1 MLTMLTNSLRLSTES
16 RRLHY
21 LISRAICLGIIGL
34 FSHNG
39 FALTLSEAV
48 QLARRGDPAFLSAQ
62 ANLTVAQERANQAFA
77 NVLPQIN
84 ASGNTNSNRRL
95 YTTTPTTTP
104 STTFDDKFNSNTA
117 QVNLTQPLLRSANR
131 AAITQSDAAVAQA
144 EFLLAAADQD
154 LLVRLAQAWF
164 EVLAARDQVIYT
176 QGQVGAAQHEFGQAT
191 RAVELGIA
199 GPPVREEA
207 HLKYDQATAERAA
220 AESDQAVKFAAL
232 ELVIGPAAFPRL
244 PALSDQY
251 TPVDLKAD
259 TLQRWLSAAEADNP
273 AIRAGQSALAAAQAE
288 IRKQYAGHEPTVDI
302 TGSYGRSAQGS
313 GTFGGQG
320 GFTSTSSAIGLQFN
334 LPIYSGGGQSAR
346 VREAVALRERAQQ
359 DLETARRNARS
370 QGTQAW
376 HGWLA
381 GQSRLKAGHQGMQFA
396 ILNLQSALSGTAI
409 GIKKELDVLTGRQQL
424 YAALRDL
431 ARARYDITLN
441 QFRLKASAGQL
452 TDEDLIGLDKW
463 LVVTA
468 Q

>member
-1 MLTMLTNSLRLSTES
+1 MT
-16 RRLHY
+16 
-21 LISRAICLGIIGL
+21 
-34 FSHNG
+34 
-39 FALTLSEAV
+39 
-48 QLARRGDPAFLSAQ
+48 
-62 ANLTVAQERANQAFA
+62 
-77 NVLPQIN
+77 
-84 ASGNTNSNRRL
+84 
-95 YTTTPTTTP
+95 
-104 STTFDDKFNSNTA
+104 
-117 QVNLTQPLLRSANR
+117 
-131 AAITQSDAAVAQA
+131 
-144 EFLLAAADQD
+144 
-154 LLVRLAQAWF
+154 
-164 EVLAARDQVIYT
+164 YT
-176 QGQVGAAQHEFGQAT
+176 QGQVGAAKHEFEQAT

-207 HLKYDQATAERAA
+207 HLKYDQALAERAA

-232 ELVIGPAAFPRL
+232 ELVIGPTTFPRL

-251 TPVDLKAD
+251 TPLDLKGD
-259 TLQRWLSAAEADNP
+259 TLVLWLAAAESDNP
-273 AIRAGQSALAAAQAE
+273 AIRAGLAALAAAQAE

-346 VREAVALRERAQQ
+346 VREAIALRERAQQ

-370 QGTQAW
+370 QSTQAW

-381 GQSRLKAGHQGMQFA
+381 GQSRLRAAQQGMQFS
-396 ILNLQSALSGTAI
+396 ILNLQSALSGSAI

-452 TDEDLIGLDKW
+452 TDADLVGLDQW
-463 LVVTA
+463 LVVAA